1 MKNVRMLHL
10 FQWEIKDIINVL
22 NEVKEQGFTA
32 ILITSIQP
40 FIINAAVFIS
50 RIFFLIFS

>member
-10 FQWEIKDIINVL
+10 FQWNIKDIINVL

-32 ILITSIQP
+32 ILITSVQP
-40 FIINAAVFIS
+40 FKNENEIDKWYWIYQP
-50 RIFFLIFS
+50 